1 MAFQRKLSGHW
12 GKGSCPLGRSCD
24 HELSSIGQ
32 GSFADRPPLDIG
44 ATDRPTLE
52 IGASSHVT
60 WHGELQLLVTY
71 YVICTGLKSVM
82 IPYQTFGEAAKMN
95 RQPCIANG
103 IASPNSSTFQWQL
116 FIKGSALAKILPPH
130 PDCSLVGF
138 DQGLSASQ

>member
-32 GSFADRPPLDIG
+32 GSFADRPSLEIG

-60 WHGELQLLVTY
+60 GHGELQLLVTY
-71 YVICTGLKSVM
+71 VICTGLKGVM
-82 IPYQTFGEAAKMN
+82 IPYHTFGEPTKMN
-95 RQPCIANG
+95 RQPGITNG

-116 FIKGSALAKILPPH
+116 FIKEYALAKILPPH
-130 PDCSLVGF
+130 QNQPN
-138 DQGLSASQ
+138 Q